1 MNEKIPAN
9 LNPPAPP
16 RPVAAAGSISPEQLR
31 DLGFGSVVSSQSRQR
46 LLNRDGSFNVERR
59 GFSPW
64 SSLSLYHA
72 LLRISWWRFCA
83 LGVVL
88 YTAANALFAAAYLLC
103 GPEALQG
110 EAAGSPG
117 HGFQRAF
124 FFSVQTL
131 STIGYGHVYPN
142 GLAAN
147 LLVMAEAL
155 VGLLGLAIVTGLLFA
170 RFSRPS
176 ASILFSRQALTAPY
190 GGGKAFEFRIAN
202 SRSSQI
208 IELEAKVLFTRFEI
222 CDGARTRRYY
232 NLALERD
239 KVAFF
244 PLSWTVVHPI
254 DADSPLRGETP
265 ESLRGAQA
273 EFLVL
278 LTGIDETF
286 SDTVHTRSSYIAEE
300 VVWDARFANIF
311 EQKPGETRLA
321 VDLRRLSQIVKA

>member
-1 MNEKIPAN
+1 MNDKIPGN
-9 LNPPAPP
+9 LTFTPPPSG
-16 RPVAAAGSISPEQLR
+16 AAVSPEQLR

-46 LLNRDGSFNVERR
+46 LLNRDGSFNVDRR
-59 GFSPW
+59 GLSFW

-72 LLRISWWRFCA
+72 LLRMAWWRFFA
-83 LGVVL
+83 LFIVL
-88 YTAANALFAAAYLLC
+88 YAAANALFAVAYLLC
-103 GPEALQG
+103 GPDALRG
-110 EAAGSPG
+110 EAAASPG

-176 ASILFSRQALTAPY
+176 ASILFSRHAILAPY

-202 SRSSQI
+202 ARSSQI
-208 IELEAKVLFTRFEI
+208 IELRVRVLFTRFEI

-232 NLALERD
+232 NLALERA

-244 PLSWTVVHPI
+244 PLSLTVVHPI
-254 DADSPLRGETP
+254 DADSPLRGET
-265 ESLRGAQA
+265 EASLRASRA
-273 EFLVL
+273 EFLIL
-278 LTGIDETF
+278 LTGIDENF

-321 VDLRRLSQIVKA
+321 VDLRVSGVVSRVLV